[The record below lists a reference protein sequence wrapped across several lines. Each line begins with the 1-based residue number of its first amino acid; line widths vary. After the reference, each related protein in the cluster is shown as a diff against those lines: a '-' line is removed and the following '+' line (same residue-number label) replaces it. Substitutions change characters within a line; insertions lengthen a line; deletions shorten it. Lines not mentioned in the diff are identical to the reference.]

1 RPGGGGGTTPAD
13 PTEDGDPPATAAP
26 DTVVTDEDRILQL
39 LAENDGRLMQSE
51 LVDQT
56 GWSKSK
62 VSRRLSAL
70 EEEGQVSKI
79 SLGRQNIVTLPG
91 HEPEGTKSPL
101 DE

>member
-1 RPGGGGGTTPAD
+1 
-13 PTEDGDPPATAAP
+13 
-26 DTVVTDEDRILQL
+26 
-39 LAENDGRLMQSE
+39 
-51 LVDQT
+51 
-56 GWSKSK
+56 